1 MRLNCAA
8 KTVIFR
14 RIVVRRLTPRRP
26 KGDFIMAGLAVIG
39 CGRIGKMHAGNI
51 VRNPTTR
58 LVGVFDVDSAAASC
72 FANENNVR
80 AYGSF
85 EDVTQDPEVEG
96 VIVASATGTH
106 ADYIEAAVASGTA
119 VLCEK
124 PIDLNLDRVNRCR
137 DAIKGTEVPIQ
148 LGFNRRFD
156 PGHAA
161 VRETAISGE
170 IGDIHQVII
179 SSRDPDLPPREY
191 FDHAGDIMRD
201 MTIHDFDLARFMLDD
216 EPTEVFAF
224 AGQLV
229 DPALM
234 AEVGDYDTAMLLLRT
249 ADGKQCNIN
258 NSRRAVYGYDQRV
271 EIHGSSGMAVSG
283 NRRPHEARRH
293 SASASG
299 IAAPN
304 LHFFIERYQEAFM
317 AEISHFAHC
326 IKTGNRPSPGFDDGR
341 AALVLAEAAN
351 LSIRERRLVRVD
363 EIS

>member
-1 MRLNCAA
+1 MCGTGAA
-8 KTVIFR
+8 
-14 RIVVRRLTPRRP
+14 PA
-26 KGDFIMAGLAVIG
+26 KGDFIMARLAVIG

-51 VRNPTTR
+51 ARNPDTR
-58 LVGVFDVDSAAASC
+58 LVGVFDIDSAAASR
-72 FANENNVR
+72 FAEEENIR

-85 EDVTQDPEVEG
+85 EEVTQDPEVDG

-106 ADYIEAAVASGTA
+106 ADYIEASVASGTA

-137 DAIKGTEVPIQ
+137 DAIEGTDVPIQ

-161 VRETAISGE
+161 VREAAHSGE

-179 SSRDPDLPPREY
+179 SSRDPGLPAREY
-191 FDHAGDIMRD
+191 FDHAGGIMRD
-201 MTIHDFDLARFMLDD
+201 MTIHDFDLARFMLGD
-216 EPTEVFAF
+216 EPVEVFAM
-224 AGQLV
+224 AERLI

-234 AEVGDYDTAMLLLRT
+234 AEVGDYDTAMILLRT
-249 ADGKQCNIN
+249 EGGKQCNIN
-258 NSRRAVYGYDQRV
+258 NSRHAVYGYDQRV
-271 EIHGSSGMAVSG
+271 EIHGNNGMVVSG
-283 NRRPHEARRH
+283 NRRPHEFRRY
-293 SASASG
+293 SASASD

-304 LHFFIERYQEAFM
+304 LYFFIERYQEAFM

-326 IKTGNRPSPGFDDGR
+326 IKTKSAPSPGFNDGR

-351 LSIRERRLVRVD
+351 LSIREGRKVRVD

>member
-1 MRLNCAA
+1 
-8 KTVIFR
+8 
-14 RIVVRRLTPRRP
+14 
-26 KGDFIMAGLAVIG
+26 MARLAVIG
-39 CGRIGKMHAGNI
+39 CGRIGKMHAVNI
-51 VRNPTTR
+51 IRNPGTR
-58 LVGVFDVDSAAASC
+58 LVGVFDIDSAAASR

-80 AYGSF
+80 AFGSF
-85 EDVTQDPEVEG
+85 AEVTQDPEVEG

-106 ADYIEAAVASGTA
+106 ADYIEASVASGTA

-124 PIDLNLDRVNRCR
+124 PIDLNLNRVNRCR
-137 DAIKGTEVPIQ
+137 DAIEGTDVPIQ
-148 LGFNRRFD
+148 VGFNRRFD

-161 VRETAISGE
+161 VREAANSGE

-179 SSRDPDLPPREY
+179 TSRDPDLPPRQY
-191 FDHAGDIMRD
+191 FEHAGDVMRD
-201 MTIHDFDLARFMLDD
+201 MTIHDFDLARFMLDA

-224 AGQLV
+224 AGRLV

-249 ADGKQCNIN
+249 EDGKQCNIN

-271 EIHGSSGMAVSG
+271 EIHGSDGMVVSG
-283 NRRPHEARRH
+283 NRRPHEFRRH
-293 SASASG
+293 SASASD

-304 LHFFIERYQEAFM
+304 LHFFIERYQESFL
-317 AEISHFAHC
+317 AEINHFAHC
-326 IKTGNRPSPGFDDGR
+326 IKTKSSPSPGFNDGR

-351 LSIRERRLVRVD
+351 LSIREGRLVRVD